1 MQITIENN
9 DKNNFGIVY
18 TPNNLVNKILDLI
31 PKKYYQDPSNIWL
44 DVGAGNGAFSLNLFS
59 RLNIE
64 LSNNIINENERKRH
78 IIKNMIYMCEI
89 YPSHI
94 EELKQKFGTEA
105 NIITKDFL
113 ALNKYEYGPFDF
125 IIGNP
130 PFNINGQLKTPTNNS
145 LKKKDDGKQIYVD
158 FVKKSLELLYEDGYL
173 NLIIPSLWLKPDK
186 AGLYEILTNKKIEKL
201 VCLSTTQTQ
210 KEFNYKAQ
218 TPTTYFLI
226 QNTNNNINELS
237 NINEPNNNINEVS
250 NINEPNKI
258 INIYDKLTN
267 KFIKYNLKYN
277 NPIPT
282 HGINIINK
290 ISFFTNKYGSLRV
303 IKTSTCFKNTKIN
316 NERTQIYNYKNI
328 KTCLL
333 ENNPLTNTITKPK
346 LIINYSNIEQ
356 QYNNEPKLIMAHK
369 MYGFPFYDISGSYGI
384 SARDNY
390 LILEKFYKKNDLLQI
405 QAFLS
410 TKTALFIFSTTNYR
424 MRYLERY
431 AFEFIPNIIFIPEF
445 PNLINNN
452 TLEKDKLIYNFFS
465 FTKEERENIE
475 KYSKNYDFFV

>member
-1 MQITIENN
+1 MTKNIFIKDN
-9 DKNNFGIVY
+9 DKNKFGIVY

-31 PKKYYQDPSNIWL
+31 PKSYYQDPSKIWL
-44 DVGAGNGAFSLNLFS
+44 DIGAGRGAFSLNLFS

-64 LSNNIINENERKRH
+64 LSNNIIDEEERRSH
-78 IIKNMIYMCEI
+78 IINNMIYMCEI
-89 YPSHI
+89 YPEHI
-94 EELKQKFGTEA
+94 EELREKFGKNA

-113 ALNKYEYGPFDF
+113 TLNKYDYGLFDF

-145 LKKKDDGKQIYVD
+145 IKKRDDGKQVYVD
-158 FVKKSLELLYEDGYL
+158 FVKKSIELLYEDGYL

-201 VCLSTTQTQ
+201 VCLSTSQTQ

-218 TPTTYFLI
+218 TPTCYFLI
-226 QNTNNNINELS
+226 ENNIIENNTLKLS
-237 NINEPNNNINEVS
+237 
-250 NINEPNKI
+250 KK
-258 INIYDKLTN
+258 INIYDKIIQTYTN
-267 KFIKYNLKYN
+267 YILKN
-277 NPIPT
+277 NFPIPT
-282 HGINIINK
+282 HGISIINK
-290 ISFFTNKYGSLRV
+290 IMNYTNKYSSLKI
-303 IKTSTCFKNTKIN
+303 IKTSTCFKNTIIK
-316 NERTQIYNYKNI
+316 NELTEENKYINI

-333 ENNPLTNTITKPK
+333 EDNLKPK
-346 LIINYSNIEQ
+346 LVINFSNKPQ
-356 QYNNEPKLIMAHK
+356 KYYNEPKLILAHK

-390 LILEKFYKKNDLLQI
+390 LILEKDYKKNDLLEI

-431 AFEFIPNIIFIPEF
+431 AFEFIPNI
-445 PNLINNN
+445 NLIPNFPKLLN
-452 TLEKDKLIYNFFS
+452 LSRIEKDEIIYNFFN
-465 FTKEERENIE
+465 FTNKERENIE
-475 KYSKNYDFFV
+475 KYSKNYDFFI